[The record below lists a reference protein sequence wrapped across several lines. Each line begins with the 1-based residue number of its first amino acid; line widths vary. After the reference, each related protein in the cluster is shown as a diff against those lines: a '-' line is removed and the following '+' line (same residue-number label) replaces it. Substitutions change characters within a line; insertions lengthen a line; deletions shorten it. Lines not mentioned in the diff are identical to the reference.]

1 MTYLRIVLVLVLAT
15 RSRHT
20 RVTRTVV
27 IHTSALVELQKGVSK
42 RLSSKLIL
50 FTLALAVVLGSARIK
65 LAAFSEA
72 VTMRAEG
79 FVEGSPGKILASTTK
94 MLSVP

>member
-27 IHTSALVELQKGVSK
+27 IHTSALVELQKIVSK
-42 RLSSKLIL
+42 RLSSKLI
-50 FTLALAVVLGSARIK
+50 FIYLGI
-65 LAAFSEA
+65 
-72 VTMRAEG
+72 
-79 FVEGSPGKILASTTK
+79 GSGLG
-94 MLSVP
+94 